1 MKKPAGAARKKP
13 MKKPAGAAR
22 KKQLD
27 FADLGL
33 GDLDDDSLPG
43 LVGLGSDSETEDEL
57 AFGDMGFDD
66 GAEDDGED
74 AADHSLDPPLINVV
88 RRLVARMPT
97 NSLLQLVDNWRLLSH
112 ASTAK
117 PLPVGSGCTGSGM
130 DWVEILAVSEV
141 VLVNCCKWLN
151 D

>member
-13 MKKPAGAAR
+13 MKKPGGAAR

-66 GAEDDGED
+66 GAQDGGED
-74 AADHSLDPPLINVV
+74 AADHSLDPPLIEVV
-88 RRLVARMPT
+88 RAIGSDANQLLASAGGKLAPSLAREQSQTVAGRFWLHWQRYGLGCG
-97 NSLLQLVDNWRLLSH
+97 SSRQRGRSCQLL
-112 ASTAK
+112 
-117 PLPVGSGCTGSGM
+117 
-130 DWVEILAVSEV
+130 
-141 VLVNCCKWLN
+141 
-151 D
+151 